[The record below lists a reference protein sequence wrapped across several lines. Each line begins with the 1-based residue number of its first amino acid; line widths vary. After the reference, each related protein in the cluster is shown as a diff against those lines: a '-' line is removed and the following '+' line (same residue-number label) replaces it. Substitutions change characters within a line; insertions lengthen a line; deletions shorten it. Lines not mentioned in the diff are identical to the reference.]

1 MFVFFFVTVFNLLVF
16 VEVRLFGGSRFGF
29 GFGFEFEWFQRN
41 EFGSV
46 LGAHYFGG
54 PSPVFI

>member
-1 MFVFFFVTVFNLLVF
+1 MFVFFFVVVFNLLVF
-16 VEVRLFGGSRFGF
+16 VEVRLFGGSRFR
-29 GFGFEFEWFQRN
+29 FEFEWFQRN

-54 PSPVFI
+54 PSPIFI